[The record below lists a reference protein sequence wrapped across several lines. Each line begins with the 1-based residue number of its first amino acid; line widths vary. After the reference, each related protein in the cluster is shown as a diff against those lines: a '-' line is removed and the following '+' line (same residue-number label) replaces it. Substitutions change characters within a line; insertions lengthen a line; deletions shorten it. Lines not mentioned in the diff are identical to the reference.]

1 MDAAIKDLSVEKKM
15 ILIEEL
21 WEDIEKERSMGL
33 TKAQKE
39 LLDERMRLHLENP
52 NEGISLE
59 QFREKYLT
67 K

>member
-1 MDAAIKDLSVEKKM
+1 MDAAIKDLTVEEKIM
-15 ILIEEL
+15 LVEEL
-21 WEDIEKERSMGL
+21 WEDIEKERSLGL

-39 LLDERMRLHLENP
+39 LLDERMRLHLNNP

-59 QFREKYLT
+59 QFREKYLV

>member
-1 MDAAIKDLSVEKKM
+1 MEATIKDLTVEEKIM
-15 ILIEEL
+15 LVEEL
-21 WEDIEKERSMGL
+21 WEDIEKERSLGL

-39 LLDERMRLHLENP
+39 LLDERMRLHLKNP